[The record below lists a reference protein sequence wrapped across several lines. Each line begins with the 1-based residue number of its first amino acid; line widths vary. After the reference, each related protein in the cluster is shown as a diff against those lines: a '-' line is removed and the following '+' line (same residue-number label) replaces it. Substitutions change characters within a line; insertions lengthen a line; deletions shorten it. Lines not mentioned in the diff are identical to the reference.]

1 MDSNS
6 FKTNQRMKFTF
17 DEQKY
22 IKELLLEKEDL
33 DVEIFSNEDF
43 NYYLS
48 IKANKQCKK
57 KQGSLEP
64 LW

>member
-1 MDSNS
+1 MDSNNS
-6 FKTNQRMKFTF
+6 KTNQKMNFNF

-22 IKELLLEKEDL
+22 ITKLLEKEDL
-33 DVEIFSNEDF
+33 DVKIFSNEDF

-48 IKANKQCKK
+48 IKANKQCRKRIR
-57 KQGSLEP
+57 GSLEP

>member
-1 MDSNS
+1 MDSNT

-22 IKELLLEKEDL
+22 IKELLEKEDL
-33 DVEIFSNEDF
+33 DVKIFSNEDL

-48 IKANKQCKK
+48 IKANKQCRKK
-57 KQGSLEP
+57 IRGSLEP